1 MLKARPHLG
10 RQTPCLWAFG
20 VSSLSFI
27 PPAACATPLMARAAA
42 VRIDPAAAAEQ
53 VRLRRHA
60 ASKDFK
66 GSCFVEMG
74 DAATMTALVAKS
86 AAGEIVH
93 DGAPLKLEPKVS
105 TSCLFSGIPCER
117 LSFPAANKA
126 GDSC

>member
-1 MLKARPHLG
+1 VTIVP
-10 RQTPCLWAFG
+10 
-20 VSSLSFI
+20 V
-27 PPAACATPLMARAAA
+27 AA
-42 VRIDPAAAAEQ
+42 VEQ

-74 DAATMTALVAKS
+74 DVATMTALVAKS

-105 TSCLFSGIPCER
+105 TAGLCCGAPQPVAL
-117 LSFPAANKA
+117 LSSRFQATR
-126 GDSC
+126 